1 MIVMKFGGTSVGS
14 PEMLKRAADIVKSN
28 LDKKP
33 IVVLSAMS
41 GVTDLLIKG
50 TRQAEA
56 GDRNGYLETHKRL
69 LEKHFST
76 ITTLVGEAEELR
88 SEING
93 FLNSLLNIWRAIEV
107 LGEVT
112 PRAMDAITSFGEKMN
127 VRIFSAYLNSIG
139 IQSRYFDADSFII
152 TSRNFGNACPI
163 EKHTKKEFDRVVM
176 PSIKNGYIPI
186 ITGFIGKTPEGTTTT
201 LGRGGSDLTA
211 TFLGSLVGAKE
222 VWIWT
227 DVNGVMTADPRI
239 VKNARSLKELSFIEV
254 TELSYYGAK
263 VMHPRSLLPV
273 MEKNIPVRIL
283 NTFNPEFPGT
293 LITKTPVENKDVV
306 KSITY
311 IKDLVLI
318 NVTGRGML
326 GVPGIAA
333 RVFKTAWEK
342 GANVLMISQSSSE
355 QNICFVVRKGEAQNL
370 VDSLKEEFELE
381 ILHRDIE
388 GVERIED
395 VAIISVV
402 GAGMRGTP
410 GIAGKIFTIT
420 GKHGINVIAIAQ
432 GSSEYNISFVV
443 SGSVVEKAIQVLHR
457 ELIEGHE

>member
-1 MIVMKFGGTSVGS
+1 MIVMKFGGTSVGN
-14 PEMLKRAADIVKSN
+14 PEMLERVANIVKRN
-28 LDKKP
+28 LDKNP
-33 IVVLSAMS
+33 ILVFSAMS
-41 GVTDLLIKG
+41 GVTDMLISG
-50 TRQAEA
+50 TNQAET
-56 GDRNGYLETHKRL
+56 GDRQGYLETHKKL
-69 LEKHFST
+69 KEKHLST
-76 ITTLVGEAEELR
+76 ITDLLGEAEDLR
-88 SEING
+88 AEISK
-93 FLNSLLNIWRAIEV
+93 FMDSLLNIWMAIEV

-127 VRIFSAYLNSIG
+127 VRIFASYLNKQG
-139 IQSRYFDADSFII
+139 IKAQYFDADSFIV
-152 TSRNFGNACPI
+152 TSRIFGNACPI
-163 EKHTKKEFDRVVM
+163 EKHTRKEFEKTVM
-176 PSIKNGYIPI
+176 PSIREGFIPV
-186 ITGFIGKTPEGTTTT
+186 ITGFIGKTPEGVTTT

-211 TFLGSLVGAKE
+211 TFLGGLLGAEE

-239 VKNARSLKELSFIEV
+239 VKNARPLKELSFIEV

-273 MEKNIPVRIL
+273 MEKDIPVRIL
-283 NTFNPEFPGT
+283 NTFNPDFPGT
-293 LITKTPVENKDVV
+293 LITKTPVENRDVV

-311 IKDLVLI
+311 IKDLVLL

-355 QNICFVVRKGEAQNL
+355 QNICFVVRKQEAQNL

-388 GVERIED
+388 GVERIDD

-420 GKHGINVIAIAQ
+420 GKYGINVIAISQ

-443 SGSVVEKAIQVLHR
+443 SGNLVEKAVQVLHK
-457 ELIEGHE
+457 ELIEGQ

>member
-14 PEMLKRAADIVKSN
+14 PQMLERVANIVKKN
-28 LDKKP
+28 LDRKP
-33 IVVLSAMS
+33 ILVLSAMS
-41 GVTDLLIKG
+41 GVTDMLIKG
-50 TRQAEA
+50 TRQAEK
-56 GDRNGYLETHKRL
+56 GDREGYHQTHEQLK
-69 LEKHFST
+69 EKHFST
-76 ITTLVGEAEELR
+76 ITELLGDAKELKEDI
-88 SEING
+88 SG

-112 PRAMDAITSFGEKMN
+112 PRAKDAITSFGEKMN
-127 VRIFSAYLNSIG
+127 VRIFSSYLNSLG
-139 IQSRYFDADSFII
+139 IKAQYFDADSFIV
-152 TSRNFGNACPI
+152 TSRNFGNAYPI
-163 EKHTKKEFDRVVM
+163 AKYTQKEFNNTVM
-176 PSIKNGYIPI
+176 PSIRDGVIPV
-186 ITGFIGKTPEGTTTT
+186 ITGFIGKTPDGVTTT

-211 TFLGSLVGAKE
+211 TFLGRLIDAEE
-222 VWIWT
+222 VWVWT

-239 VKNARSLKELSFIEV
+239 VRNARPLKELSFIEV

-283 NTFNPEFPGT
+283 NTFNPDFPGT
-293 LITKTPVENKDVV
+293 LITKIPVENKDVV

-311 IKDLVLI
+311 IKDLVLV

-370 VDSLKEEFELE
+370 VDSLKKEFELE
-381 ILHRDIE
+381 IIHRDIE
-388 GVERIED
+388 GVERIDD

-410 GIAGKIFTIT
+410 GIAGKIFNVT
-420 GKHGINVIAIAQ
+420 GKYGVNVIAIAQ

-443 SGSVVEKAIQVLHR
+443 SGNIVEKTVQVLHK
-457 ELIEGHE
+457 ELIEEQ